1 MLVEEVWSFKV
12 KNQRKFAEE
21 LDKFLRKMMK
31 AGTLVSAIKIEGE
44 EDYVWRFEKEYYK
57 I

>member
-44 EDYVWRFEKEYYK
+44 EDYV
-57 I
+57 